1 MFKRLLKWG
10 LISSLC
16 LLLLGIGAIAFI
28 YWRLAPTLPNVEEI
42 RKVKLEQPLKVYSA
56 DGKLIAS
63 FGETRRTPVKISDI
77 PKQLRESF
85 IAVEDARFFEHP
97 GVDWQ
102 GLLRAGWDLVRRGG
116 EKGVGGSTITQQLTR
131 NIFLS
136 NERTFERKM
145 REIFLALKIE
155 RELSKDEILE
165 LYLNKI
171 FLGHRAYGVAA
182 AAEVYYGKTLPELTL
197 AECAML
203 AGLPKA
209 PSKLN
214 PIVDPKGA
222 LERRNHVLER
232 MAEEGFVTAEAAAAA
247 KQEPD
252 LAYLH
257 SPPTEVDA
265 QYIAEMVRIEA
276 EKRLGPSVLTDGY
289 QIYTTVESHL
299 QGAAN
304 QAVIKTLQDYDR
316 RHGWRGPEAQ
326 LKVEGVDARALDAE
340 LQAYWNVNG
349 LIPGVVTAIEAER
362 AVVHLNDGQD
372 VELALA
378 GMKWARRFQTPNSRG
393 PEPKK
398 VDQVLAVGDVIRVR
412 RTEEGA
418 FELAQ
423 MPRVQ
428 GALIAMDPENGAIRA
443 LVGGFHFGLNKFNRA
458 TQSMR
463 QPGSSFKPFVYS
475 AALEHGFTTAS
486 IINDAPLVFEDVSS
500 ADGMWR
506 PQNDNEKFNGPT
518 RLREAMV
525 TSRNLVSVRVL
536 DAIGVRTAR
545 EYIQRFGFTAESL
558 PENLSMALGT
568 SAAPPLAMARG
579 YAAFANGGFLVE
591 PHLIDRIVDAQ
602 GKEVYRVAAALA
614 CRSCPERLE
623 LELQA
628 QEQAQQQALIQAET
642 PEPPVDPAAVAASEG
657 IASTTGVP
665 EQAPSPVTGIAGMDP
680 VAAAESEVSTINGVH
695 LAKRAIDTR
704 NAYIITS
711 MMLDVV
717 KRGTG
722 RPALELG
729 RTDLAGKTGTT
740 NEHRDAWFSGFNA
753 QYVATAWVGF
763 DDFSTLGEGE
773 FGGKAALPMWMDF
786 MRVATAETGPQ
797 LQPQP
802 PGVTTARI
810 NPNSGLLTTA
820 GDPAA
825 IMELFRV
832 EDLGKLGTAISAGD
846 RLSNQDTY
854 DVF

>member
-1 MFKRLLKWG
+1 MFKKLLKWG
-10 LISSLC
+10 LLASLGV
-16 LLLLGIGAIAFI
+16 LLLGVGTIAVI

-63 FGETRRTPVKISDI
+63 FGETRRTPVKIAQI
-77 PKQLRESF
+77 PKSLREAF

-102 GLLRAGWDLVRRGG
+102 GLVRAGWDLVRRGG

-182 AAEVYYGKTLPELTL
+182 AAEVYYGKTLAELSL
-197 AECAML
+197 AEGAML

-214 PIVDPKGA
+214 PIIDPKGA

-232 MAEEGFVTAEAAAAA
+232 MAEEGFISAEDAAAAR
-247 KQEPD
+247 QEPD

-276 EKRLGPSVLTDGY
+276 EKRLGPTVLNDGY
-289 QIYTTVESHL
+289 QIYTTVESRL
-299 QGAAN
+299 QAAAN
-304 QAVIKTLQDYDR
+304 QAVVHKLQDYDR
-316 RHGWRGPEAQ
+316 RHGWRGAEARIA
-326 LKVEGVDARALDAE
+326 VEGADAAAIDAQ

-349 LIPGVVTAIEAER
+349 LIPGVVTVVEAER
-362 AVVHLNDGQD
+362 ALVHLNDGQD

-378 GMKWARRFQTPNSRG
+378 GMKWARRYNTPNSRG

-398 VDQVLAVGDVIRVR
+398 VEQVLAVGDVVRVR
-412 RTEEGA
+412 RTEEGG

-423 MPRVQ
+423 IPRVQ
-428 GALIAMDPENGAIRA
+428 GAVVALDPENGAIRA

-545 EYIQRFGFTAESL
+545 EYIQRFGFAPETL

-591 PHLIDRIVDAQ
+591 PHLIDRILDAQ
-602 GKEVYRVAAALA
+602 GKEVYRTAAALA

-628 QEQAQQQALIQAET
+628 QELAAQQALASQSSA
-642 PEPPVDPAAVAASEG
+642 PEAPPVAAGDPG
-657 IASTTGVP
+657 IATTSGVP
-665 EQAPSPVTGIAGMDP
+665 ESAPSPVTGIAGMDP
-680 VAAAESEVSTINGVH
+680 VVAAEKEVSTINGVH

-763 DDFSTLGEGE
+763 DDFSSLGEGE

-786 MRVATAETGPQ
+786 MRVATSETTPQ
-797 LQPQP
+797 LLPQP

-846 RLSNQDTY
+846 RLSNQDAY